1 MKTGNACGIIA
12 MALACGGCTMAG
24 DAGSLRAVAPG
35 ATASSDA
42 FPATC
47 RVLDPRVVSTGAFV
61 PAGVEAR
68 LEGKSVVARFS
79 HRASGCVEATAYGS
93 WTPLGLESPASC
105 PSGARDVM
113 AAGDSET
120 MVAREWHVGSE
131 APRLKLGVV
140 VFDATTK
147 FLVGFQGAHARD
159 QIVDTSFEP
168 VVDEH
173 GEGAAGP
180 GLAALAGNRFL
191 VTWVD
196 GDVEGGHAA
205 HAQIVEGWG
214 SPVGPQLTLSPP
226 DVSVIGR
233 TSAVMRPDGVGA
245 VLYLASSGNGF
256 DVMATPIECR

>member
-1 MKTGNACGIIA
+1 MAIA
-12 MALACGGCTMAG
+12 LVCGGCATAG
-24 DAGSLRAVAPG
+24 DAATLAPVAPG
-35 ATASSDA
+35 ATAASDA
-42 FPATC
+42 HACPVTC
-47 RVLDPRVVSTGAFV
+47 RVLEPRVVSTGVFV

-79 HRASGCVEATAYGS
+79 HHASGCVESTAYGS
-93 WTPLGLESPASC
+93 WTSLGLESPTSC
-105 PSGARDVM
+105 PNRARDVV
-113 AAGDSET
+113 AAGESET
-120 MVAREWHVGSE
+120 MVAREWHAGSD
-131 APRLKLGVV
+131 APRVKLGVV
-140 VFDATTK
+140 VFDVTTK

-191 VTWVD
+191 ITWVD

-205 HAQIVEGWG
+205 HAQVVEGWG
-214 SPVGPQLTLSPP
+214 APVGPQLTLSPP
-226 DVSVIGR
+226 EMSVIGR
-233 TSAVMRPDGVGA
+233 TSAAIRPDGSGA
-245 VLYLASSGNGF
+245 VVYIASSGNGF